1 MIFPLHYSIP
11 QHLLNQFHDFYS
23 FLMCYLF
30 LTVKSFYFQLLQV
43 WSATEHEQEEYL
55 DSLWAQISKLRDDGW
70 VERHISRYY
79 VAFDGSLAGAVTH
92 NLPL

>member
-1 MIFPLHYSIP
+1 MTSPLHDSNPHDSVFIKSIV
-11 QHLLNQFHDFYS
+11 LFHSS
-23 FLMCYLF
+23 FFAVVIL
-30 LTVKSFYFQLLQV
+30 FYFQLLQV

-55 DSLWAQISKLRDDGW
+55 DSLWTQISKLRDDGW

-79 VAFDGSLAGAVTH
+79 VAFDGSLAGTIAH